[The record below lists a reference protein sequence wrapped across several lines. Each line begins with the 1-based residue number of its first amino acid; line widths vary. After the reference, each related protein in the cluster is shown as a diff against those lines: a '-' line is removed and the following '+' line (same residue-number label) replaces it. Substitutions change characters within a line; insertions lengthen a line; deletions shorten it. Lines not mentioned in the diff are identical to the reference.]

1 MDFHIDPAYL
11 TDIIVR
17 EDFVPRV
24 DTDSITPERLIEVIK
39 NAGRYYSIGSKDH
52 PEFVKLRD
60 QLEKQ
65 GYIITERGWWNG
77 DRVLKKF
84 TLNGVKFRK
93 HAQFPCA
100 AAMRG
105 HLQFAK
111 KYQQKK
117 GGHYA

>member
-1 MDFHIDPAYL
+1 MDFYINDAYL
-11 TDIIVR
+11 TDVTVR
-17 EDFVPRV
+17 EDFTPRINSR
-24 DTDSITPERLIEVIK
+24 DITPDQLIEIIK
-39 NAGRYYSIGSKDH
+39 NAGRCYSIGSKDH
-52 PEFVKLRD
+52 PEFAKLRD
-60 QLEKQ
+60 QLEQQ
-65 GYIITERGWWNG
+65 GYIVTERSWWNG

-111 KYQQKK
+111 KYQSTK